1 MLSSEQE
8 AGEPGDPQTDAPSP
22 DRVEGWDAEPEG
34 PPTQVLPAVVGPF
47 DAPVVMPDPA
57 VTSDPAV
64 GPEAV
69 AASFATAPGEIGT
82 ASPGEQPSIEAPPIE
97 VDDDATQVAMPR
109 VTGDATVAASPGGD
123 AVEAEVSPAG
133 ESAVESPAAVIQNP
147 VAVTGETR
155 IPPVTVAPT
164 TLVTPSSPAEDE
176 EDDEASMTPDLVT
189 DERSSASGSAA
200 RRALRT
206 AWIILLVVVLAAGAW
221 AAWLLVGTNQLAR
234 NTANHLIDDYFASCD
249 SGGDAQVVGVLS
261 LPDLDGE
268 SWPIV
273 TGSDDDALSA
283 GVAWYPSTAEP
294 GEVGNTVVAGYR
306 LAHGEP
312 FRHLLDLDAG
322 DRVQI
327 ETCDQVLTYVVEV
340 APRDL
345 TVGDHD
351 DWVIDAVPGDPGR
364 LPTASMVT
372 LVTSQDLLPTSDRSV
387 GFARLD
393 EAQPRS

>member
-1 MLSSEQE
+1 MSSEQE
-8 AGEPGDPQTDAPSP
+8 AGEPGEPQADAPTP
-22 DRVEGWDAEPEG
+22 DRVEGWNAELEG

-47 DAPVVMPDPA
+47 DAPVVMPDP
-57 VTSDPAV
+57 
-64 GPEAV
+64 V
-69 AASFATAPGEIGT
+69 AAPGPAGEPETVVAPNSAADPYEIV
-82 ASPGEQPSIEAPPIE
+82 AAPPAEKSPVEEPPVE
-97 VDDDATQVAMPR
+97 VDDDVTEVALPR
-109 VTGDATVAASPGGD
+109 VTEDAAVTATIDEEVVEAAASPTG
-123 AVEAEVSPAG
+123 EPA
-133 ESAVESPAAVIQNP
+133 AESPAAVIH
-147 VAVTGETR
+147 E
-155 IPPVTVAPT
+155 PVTVVPETRPAPVAAV
-164 TLVTPSSPAEDE
+164 LSAPVTPPSREV
-176 EDDEASMTPDLVT
+176 DDEATAMSDLLA
-189 DERSSASGSAA
+189 DERPPASGRGA

-206 AWIILLVVVLAAGAW
+206 AWIVLLVVVLAAGAW

-327 ETCDQVLTYVVEV
+327 ETCDQVLTYVIEV

-351 DWVIDAVPGDPGR
+351 DWVMDAVPGDPGR